1 MTRKPDHFLTTL
13 ERRLDKLG
21 HVVAGERAWPVAMA
35 VLGAGAIT
43 AALVVYPGNGEQ
55 MMIFGLPFGSEC
67 TFKAEQ
73 GYGCPGCGMTRSW
86 VYSARGQ
93 IMRAMTY
100 NPAGSTLF
108 LWLAL
113 GLPMG
118 VARLVLRNSSFLRTP
133 PFVFL
138 GLVALWMA
146 GCMVV
151 FGLRMFGINP
161 LP

>member
-1 MTRKPDHFLTTL
+1 
-13 ERRLDKLG
+13 
-21 HVVAGERAWPVAMA
+21 
-35 VLGAGAIT
+35 
-43 AALVVYPGNGEQ
+43 
-55 MMIFGLPFGSEC
+55 
-67 TFKAEQ
+67 
-73 GYGCPGCGMTRSW
+73 
-86 VYSARGQ
+86 
-93 IMRAMTY
+93 MTY
-100 NPAGSTLF
+100 NAAGATLF

-118 VARLVLRNSSFLRTP
+118 VARLVLRKSSFLRTP